1 VIRRTAVLALAGL
14 AAAAPAKAARLTQI
28 GTFSSPVSIAGAPG
42 DPHRIYV
49 VERAGAIRVL
59 VDGVKQATPFLDIDD
74 QVITNGEQGLLS
86 MAIDPAAPT
95 HVYVYYVAT
104 NEHIHVDRFDAPTP
118 DAVVGSGTTI
128 LDIPHLYEAS
138 HYGGQLQFGP
148 DGKLYVA
155 TGDGGGVGDA
165 HNNAQKLDAAT
176 STSDPRL
183 GKLLRMN
190 PDGSAPDDNPFAAPA
205 DLVWALG
212 LRNPWRWSFDR
223 ATGALII
230 ADVGQT
236 AWEEVDFEPS
246 LAAAKGANFGWNMR
260 EGAHD
265 YTSPTDTPGP
275 NCCTEPVLEHNHVPD
290 GWAAII
296 GGYVVRDP
304 SVPDLDGRYVYG
316 DNAKGDLYAASL
328 SGGAL
333 SDGPTGMHVDLL
345 SGFGED
351 AAGHVYA
358 ASLAGPVYRIV
369 ASPAPGAPTSPGG
382 GDQLPAG
389 GPAPTSTTPPLKVT
403 LSAAARQH
411 VLHTKRFVARVS
423 CSRRCTLKVSAKRTT
438 TRRVTAAAKARVR
451 IVLRPSRHALRLWS
465 RAVRRHHKL
474 VVRISVRATDAA
486 GQVTTRSTK
495 VRVLR

>member
-275 NCCTEPVLEHNHVPD
+275 NCCTDPVLEHNHVPD

>member
-389 GPAPTSTTPPLKVT
+389 GAAPTSTTPPLKVT